1 MQHPTNCSIDMIHTI
16 DKEKKTSRTHFD
28 SVNELIETI
37 NSKEFAKDKERVS
50 SYMMLDFH
58 GVKTFDEGL
67 KLQKTGYVPKG
78 GFDLDIEVR
87 PTLEVQEHFEMD
99 FAGIMP
105 DVGVFLSGE
114 PQCMVNYIQFE
125 SEVKVLKIAVQCN
138 CNGGWSADYLI
149 KHSEEV
155 FHAIRWA
162 QSKGF
167 QVELVALMYNDMGSV
182 RETFTIT
189 LMKAGDV
196 LSASR
201 IAAAIHVSLFRC
213 LWFTWAYKTYGNCG
227 GSENPPKEID
237 GYKVIP
243 STEFLREKKMSVHDA
258 VKQIVEQTSIP
269 A

>member
-1 MQHPTNCSIDMIHTI
+1 MIHTI
-16 DKEKKTSRTHFD
+16 DKDKGTSRTHFD

-37 NSKEFAKDKERVS
+37 NSKGFDVAKQQAS
-50 SYMMLDFH
+50 SYMMPEFH
-58 GVKTFDEGL
+58 GVKTFDEGI
-67 KLQKTGYVPKG
+67 KLQQTGYVPKG

-87 PTLEVQEHFEMD
+87 PTLEVKEHFEMD

-114 PQCMVNYIQFE
+114 PQCMVNYIQ
-125 SEVKVLKIAVQCN
+125 SDAEVKILKIAVQCN
-138 CNGGWSADYLI
+138 CNGGWAAKDLI

-162 QSKGF
+162 QSKGY
-167 QVELVALMYNDMGSV
+167 QVELVALMYNCMGSV
-182 RETFTIT
+182 TETFTIT

-213 LWFTWAYKTYGNCG
+213 LWFAWAYKSYGNCG
-227 GSENPPKEID
+227 GSKNPPKEID

-243 STEFLREKKMSVHDA
+243 STEFLKEKKMSVHDA